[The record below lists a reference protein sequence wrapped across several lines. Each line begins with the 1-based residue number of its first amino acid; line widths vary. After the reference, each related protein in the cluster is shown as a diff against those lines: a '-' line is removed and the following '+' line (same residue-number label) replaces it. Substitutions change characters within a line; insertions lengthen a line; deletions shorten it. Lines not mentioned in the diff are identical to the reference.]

1 MAKTVT
7 TPGTAPGMGAAVLI
21 SAGTM
26 EASDVTTIAWIGTLC
41 SEPPIIGIGVRPGR
55 WLHHFIV
62 QTAAF
67 VVNVPD
73 TGHVRELDLCGTVS
87 GRSQDK
93 WALARLTREP
103 ATVTGTPMVAECPL
117 NLECRVRETVHLGSH
132 DLFLGELV
140 ATYADE
146 GTQRGAKPCDPV
158 CYIGGKYWKLG
169 DLLGPM
175 GLSHK

>member
-7 TPGTAPGMGAAVLI
+7 TPGSAPGMGAAVLI

-26 EASDVTTIAWIGTLC
+26 DASDVTTIAWIGTLC
-41 SEPPIIGIGVRPGR
+41 SEPPVIGIGVRPAR

-62 QTAAF
+62 ETGAF

-73 TGHVRELDLCGTVS
+73 TMHVRELDLCGTVS
-87 GRSQDK
+87 GKTHDK
-93 WALARLTREP
+93 WALAGLTREKG
-103 ATVTGTPMVAECPL
+103 TITGTPMVAECPL

-132 DLFLGELV
+132 DLFLGEVV
-140 ATYADE
+140 ASYTDE
-146 GTQRGAKPCDPV
+146 GTHRGSGLHDPV
-158 CYIGGKYWKLG
+158 CYIGGRYWKLG

-175 GLSHK
+175 GLSRT